1 MLLCYICIASFN
13 LTYREMFKIVII
25 DEIEE
30 GMVTAEPILNKI
42 GQMLIAKD
50 TILHS
55 NQLKM
60 LKLWGIKQVSIKV
73 GQVGQTDTNNFD
85 KTELMKMKV
94 EIVDKLGWEIN
105 NPFLD
110 ELIELIALSQLNT

>member
-60 LKLWGIKQVSIKV
+60 LKLWGIKQVFIKV

>member
-1 MLLCYICIASFN
+1 
-13 LTYREMFKIVII
+13 MFKIVII

-60 LKLWGIKQVSIKV
+60 LKLWGIKQVFIKV